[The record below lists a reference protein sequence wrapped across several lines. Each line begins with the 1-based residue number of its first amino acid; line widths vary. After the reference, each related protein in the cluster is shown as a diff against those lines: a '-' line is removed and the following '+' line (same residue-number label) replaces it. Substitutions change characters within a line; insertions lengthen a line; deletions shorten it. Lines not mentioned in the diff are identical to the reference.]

1 MQSNDAKQNSDGFSC
16 LIPSM
21 RRSKLRTPVVFPKI
35 LSMNRDD
42 FMFFLCSESV
52 IFTFFAL
59 LLFYALYFLI
69 LEFLTQSIQAVL
81 FSQQSSNT
89 LMDYG

>member
-21 RRSKLRTPVVFPKI
+21 WRSKLRTPVVLPKI